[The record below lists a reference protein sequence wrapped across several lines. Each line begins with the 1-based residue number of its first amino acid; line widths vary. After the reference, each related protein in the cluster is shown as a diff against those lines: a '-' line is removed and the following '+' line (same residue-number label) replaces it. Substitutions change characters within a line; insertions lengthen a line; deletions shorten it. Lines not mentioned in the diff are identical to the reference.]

1 MSIGYKT
8 RFVSCPFLYG
18 FSVATDIHPLKYSHD
33 SGGTL
38 RLDSFLS
45 KQAAYSRKSV
55 LQLISQRQIRVD
67 GVLVSNREHPVTEF
81 SLIEIAGKRINAS
94 QPARYFMLNK
104 PAGYLSATVDDQ
116 HPVALALLKDVEL
129 KGLHIAGRLDR
140 ATTGLLIITDDG
152 KWSRK
157 LTEPKQK
164 IPKTYLVE
172 TAYAL
177 SPDTPQRF
185 AEGIYFGYED
195 TTTSPAQIKLLSPTT
210 ARLTIYE
217 GRYHQVKRM
226 FAAVGNRVVYLHRE
240 SMGEINLD
248 LTLELGEFRAL
259 TAKEIDSLG

>member
-1 MSIGYKT
+1 M
-8 RFVSCPFLYG
+8 
-18 FSVATDIHPLKYSHD
+18 
-33 SGGTL
+33 
-38 RLDSFLS
+38 RLDIFLS

-55 LQLISQRQIRVD
+55 LQLISQRQIEVD
-67 GVLVSNREHPVTEF
+67 GVLAISREHPVTNF
-81 SLIEIAGKRINAS
+81 SLIEIAGKPVTDS

-104 PAGYLSATVDDQ
+104 PAGYLSATIDKQ
-116 HPVALALLKDVEL
+116 HPVALELLEGVDHN
-129 KGLHIAGRLDR
+129 GLHIAGRLDR

-177 SPDTPQRF
+177 SPETPQRF
-185 AEGIYFGYED
+185 AEGIYFDYEEM
-195 TTTSPAQIKLLSPTT
+195 TTSPALIELLDETT

-226 FAAVGNRVVYLHRE
+226 FAAVGNRVVSLHRE

-248 LTLELGEFRAL
+248 SNLQLGEFRRL
-259 TAKEIDSLG
+259 TVQEIDSLS

>member
-1 MSIGYKT
+1 M
-8 RFVSCPFLYG
+8 
-18 FSVATDIHPLKYSHD
+18 
-33 SGGTL
+33 
-38 RLDSFLS
+38 RLDCFLS

-55 LQLISQRQIRVD
+55 LQLISQRQIEVD
-67 GVLVSNREHPVTEF
+67 GVLVISREHPVTNF
-81 SLIEIAGKRINAS
+81 SLIEISGKLVTHS

-104 PAGYLSATVDDQ
+104 PAGYLSATIDKQ
-116 HPVALALLKDVEL
+116 HPVALELLEGIEQQ
-129 KGLHIAGRLDR
+129 GLHIAGRLDR

-177 SPDTPQRF
+177 SPETPQRF
-185 AEGIYFGYED
+185 AEGIYFGYEKM
-195 TTTSPAQIKLLSPTT
+195 TTSPAQIELLDKTT

-226 FAAVGNRVVYLHRE
+226 FAAVGNRVVNLHRE
-240 SMGEINLD
+240 SMGEIILD
-248 LTLELGEFRAL
+248 SKLKLGEFRVL
-259 TAKEIDSLG
+259 TAQEINSLN

>member
-1 MSIGYKT
+1 M
-8 RFVSCPFLYG
+8 
-18 FSVATDIHPLKYSHD
+18 
-33 SGGTL
+33 
-38 RLDSFLS
+38 RLDIFLS

-55 LQLISQRQIRVD
+55 LQLISQRQIEVD
-67 GVLVSNREHPVTEF
+67 GVTVYDRCHPVTNF
-81 SLIEIAGKRINAS
+81 SLIEISGKPVTDS

-104 PAGYLSATVDDQ
+104 PAGYLSATIDKQ
-116 HPVALALLKDVEL
+116 HPVALELLENVDHN
-129 KGLHIAGRLDR
+129 GLHIAGRLDR

-177 SPDTPQRF
+177 SPETPQRF
-185 AEGIYFGYED
+185 AEGIYFGYEEM
-195 TTTSPAQIKLLSPTT
+195 TTSPALIELLDETT

-226 FAAVGNRVVYLHRE
+226 FAAVGNRVVNLHRE
-240 SMGEINLD
+240 SMGEIILD
-248 LTLELGEFRAL
+248 SKLKLGEFRIL
-259 TAKEIDSLG
+259 TTQEINSLN

>member
-1 MSIGYKT
+1 M
-8 RFVSCPFLYG
+8 
-18 FSVATDIHPLKYSHD
+18 
-33 SGGTL
+33 
-38 RLDSFLS
+38 RLDCFLS

-55 LQLISQRQIRVD
+55 LQLISQRKVTVD
-67 GVLVSNREHPVTEF
+67 GVTVDDRCHPVTTF
-81 SLIEIAGKRINAS
+81 SQIEVSGKPVNLS

-104 PAGYLSATVDDQ
+104 PGGYLSATTDKQ
-116 HPVALALLKDVEL
+116 HPVALELLKGVEL
-129 KGLHIAGRLDR
+129 SGLHIAGRLDR

-177 SPDTPQRF
+177 SPEMPQRF
-185 AEGIYFGYED
+185 TEGIYFRYED
-195 TTTSPAQIKLLSPTT
+195 MTTSPAEVELLNETS

-226 FAAVGNRVVYLHRE
+226 FAAVGNRVVSLHRE
-240 SMGEINLD
+240 SMGEILLD
-248 LTLELGEFRAL
+248 STLQLGEFRPL
-259 TAKEIDSLG
+259 TAKEIDSLD

>member
-1 MSIGYKT
+1 M
-8 RFVSCPFLYG
+8 
-18 FSVATDIHPLKYSHD
+18 
-33 SGGTL
+33 
-38 RLDSFLS
+38 RLDIFLS

-67 GVLVSNREHPVTEF
+67 GVTIDDRCHPVTNF
-81 SLIEIAGKRINAS
+81 SLIEISGKQVTHS

-104 PAGYLSATVDDQ
+104 PAGYLSATIDKQ
-116 HPVALALLKDVEL
+116 HPVALELLEGIEHS
-129 KGLHIAGRLDR
+129 GLHIAGRLDR

-185 AEGIYFGYED
+185 TEGIYFGYEEM
-195 TTTSPAQIKLLSPTT
+195 TTSPAEIELLDETT

-226 FAAVGNRVVYLHRE
+226 FAAVGNRVVNLHRE
-240 SMGEINLD
+240 SMGEISLDVNLK
-248 LTLELGEFRAL
+248 LGEFRVL
-259 TAKEIDSLG
+259 TTQEIDSLG

>member
-1 MSIGYKT
+1 M
-8 RFVSCPFLYG
+8 
-18 FSVATDIHPLKYSHD
+18 
-33 SGGTL
+33 
-38 RLDSFLS
+38 RLDCFLS

-67 GVLVSNREHPVTEF
+67 GATVDNRCHPVTNF
-81 SLIEIAGKRINAS
+81 SLIEIAGKPVTHS

-104 PAGYLSATVDDQ
+104 PAGYLSATIDDQ
-116 HPVALALLKDVEL
+116 HPVALALLEGIEHS
-129 KGLHIAGRLDR
+129 GLHIAGRLDR

-157 LTEPKQK
+157 LTEPKRK

-177 SPDTPQRF
+177 SPETPQRF

-195 TTTSPAQIKLLSPTT
+195 MTTSPAQIELLNETT

-226 FAAVGNRVVYLHRE
+226 FAAVGNRVVGLHRE
-240 SMGEINLD
+240 RMGEIILDSNLK
-248 LTLELGEFRAL
+248 LGEFRVL
-259 TAKEIDSLG
+259 TAQEINSLN